1 VSTICSRHVSASG
14 TLARATA
21 VGVMSSVALVA
32 VATTTAAAA
41 TAASAATAADATATA
56 MESSNPAGFHLF
68 GMPIATAVW
77 LLAGVLAVVVGL
89 LGASRSARANAG
101 APGRLVTAGVDN
113 TAFGADAL
121 ATKGDVGSDRS

>member
-1 VSTICSRHVSASG
+1 MSTICSRHVSASG

-32 VATTTAAAA
+32 VATAA
-41 TAASAATAADATATA
+41 TAATAADATATA

-113 TAFGADAL
+113 TAFGGDVL

>member
-1 VSTICSRHVSASG
+1 MSRICIRHVSASG
-14 TLARATA
+14 ALARAA
-21 VGVMSSVALVA
+21 VVGVMSSVALVA
-32 VATTTAAAA
+32 VAT
-41 TAASAATAADATATA
+41 ASTAADGTTTA
-56 MESSNPAGFHLF
+56 MESPNPAGFHLF

-113 TAFGADAL
+113 TAFGGDVL

>member
-1 VSTICSRHVSASG
+1 MRI
-14 TLARATA
+14 
-21 VGVMSSVALVA
+21 ALVGTRGVPA
-32 VATTTAAAA
+32 RYGGF
-41 TAASAATAADATATA
+41 D
-56 MESSNPAGFHLF
+56 NPAGFHLF